1 MNILEFDHQEFEEA
15 LETAKDN
22 IKESKEDIGDLMASS
37 LESLLF
43 LGNNIKDNQDLLNV
57 AIFNIRL
64 CYVYFMSVE
73 DYMKLDKI
81 TKLIKD
87 IEVSTVSIVDNKI
100 IDDIIINLN

>member
-15 LETAKDN
+15 LETAKDT